1 MKQKEIF
8 CIAVRLLGLVFLY
21 HALMAVPVATGMF
34 FGGFQR
40 YGEARN
46 IALGPLMI
54 AWPLA
59 VTWWLIR
66 GAPLLI
72 RIAFP
77 DEAAAGKSAA

>member
-21 HALMAVPVATGMF
+21 HGLMAVPVAAGMF
-34 FGGFQR
+34 FSGFQR
-40 YGEARN
+40 FGEARN

-72 RIAFP
+72 CIAYREEP
-77 DEAAAGKSAA
+77 PVAKPAA